1 MTNLLI
7 RQQEGAVGR
16 DAVILVEGR
25 VRPQGRIDAVDGHD
39 DRLGAQRAPGDAERD
54 QADVAGDERDGHAE
68 AVEDRGL
75 QREVRELDLAEES
88 TSASQINPLVE
99 ESTPS
104 LSHKSSA
111 QLSA

>member
-1 MTNLLI
+1 VTNLLI

-39 DRLGAQRAPGDAERD
+39 DRLGAQRA
-54 QADVAGDERDGHAE
+54 HAE